1 MSGVPLFGRKK
12 DKSSGILKNYERV
25 VEEGFEAAKRGD
37 EDKAILTFRKLLRW
51 VTEDY
56 NKIVKLSEEEKA
68 KLSELLTDV
77 GEEMIRLKEFD
88 IAIKILEKAKT
99 INPKNF
105 RAWMDIG
112 KDLLQRN
119 RQVPYALVCLREAAK
134 LEPENVDAH
143 LLLGDAYRVQ
153 GQLDKA
159 LAAYQKALKV
169 DPDNED
175 ALQKVLKIQ
184 PENLEVLER
193 YIKILE
199 MKGNKEDLLK
209 AYNRIVSITG
219 DIEYLERGLQLDPEN
234 KGLLMNKAKLLLK
247 NDEVDEAKKIVK
259 MLSEKYPDDPD
270 IQMLYD
276 ELMPTHNMEEEVKE
290 EIAPVEVSDLFGDIS
305 LGETP
310 DISFEEEGSLQ
321 IEGDEEEGN
330 EEKSENAEEEERK
343 NEEKVL
349 PKVAEETPIETAKES
364 APVAIEEKNE
374 EFKEETISETSE
386 PAPVKE
392 EKLPY
397 EEVISSAKE
406 NKEEL
411 IEVPEDMVTVPP
423 EDMFMELYGL
433 KKLDEAAELLS
444 GMEDEEIMRL
454 IGENVDVLKFVYEQL
469 KNSGRKEVAMKF
481 IEKISEIE
489 PSEDNLVEK
498 ADMMIELGKLEEAE
512 KLLNEIVK
520 KNMKNANA
528 LYLKSRIMS
537 VKGNDMG
544 ARNFLMM
551 AIKFNPELKNR
562 AKDDP
567 HLEKYRDN
575 DWFKKLVS

>member
-12 DKSSGILKNYERV
+12 DKSSGILKNYEKV

-37 EDKAILTFRKLLRW
+37 EEKAILTFRKLLRW
-51 VTEDY
+51 ITEDY
-56 NKIVKLSEEEKA
+56 NKIVKLSEEERT
-68 KLSELLTDV
+68 KLSDLLTDA

-159 LAAYQKALKV
+159 LAAYQMALKV

-184 PENLEVLER
+184 PENLEVLEK

-199 MKGNKEDLLK
+199 IKGNKEDLLK

-219 DIEYLERGLQLDPEN
+219 DIEYLERGLQIDPEN

-247 NDEVDEAKKIVK
+247 NDEVDDAKKIVK

-276 ELMPTHNMEEEVKE
+276 ELMPTHNIEEEVKE

-321 IEGDEEEGN
+321 IEGNESEADEKKRENEEEDQKI
-330 EEKSENAEEEERK
+330 EEKE
-343 NEEKVL
+343 L

-364 APVAIEEKNE
+364 SSVAIEEKNE
-374 EFKEETISETSE
+374 DFKEENISEVPE
-386 PAPVKE
+386 LAPVEE
-392 EKLPY
+392 EKIPY
-397 EEVISSAKE
+397 KEVISSAKE
-406 NKEEL
+406 KKDEL
-411 IEVPEDMVTVPP
+411 IEVPEDMITVPP

-444 GMEDEEIMRL
+444 GMEDEEVMRL
-454 IGENVDVLKFVYEQL
+454 IEENVDVLKFVYEQM
-469 KNSGRKEVAMKF
+469 KKSGRKDVAMKF

-489 PSEDNLVEK
+489 PTEDNLVEK
-498 ADMMIELGKLEEAE
+498 ADMMIELGKLEDAE

-551 AIKFNPELKNR
+551 AIKFNPALKNR
-562 AKDDP
+562 AKEDP
-567 HLEKYRDN
+567 HLEKYRDK